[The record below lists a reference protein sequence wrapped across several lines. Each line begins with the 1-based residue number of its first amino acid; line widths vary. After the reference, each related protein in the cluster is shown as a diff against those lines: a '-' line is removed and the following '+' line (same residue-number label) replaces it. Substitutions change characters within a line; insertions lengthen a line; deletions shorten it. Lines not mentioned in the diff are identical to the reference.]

1 MLDSKVFLYLEPIA
15 PYRSQVKYI
24 TDLSP
29 DKSYC
34 KMEDMLALVQTK
46 HGFKREVVTTMKDLL
61 RMGTPLILNIVKK
74 TFFKFEEGSAIFHQ
88 SSSMSLP
95 DKLMQDKENT
105 NKFVEKI
112 VKSSLFTQ

>member
-15 PYRSQVKYI
+15 PYRQQVKYI

-34 KMEDMLALVQTK
+34 KMDDMLSLIQTN
-46 HGFKREVVTTMKDLL
+46 HGFRRDVVANMRDLL
-61 RMGTPLILNIVKK
+61 HMGTPLILNIVKK
-74 TFFKFEEGSAIFHQ
+74 TFFKFEEGSTIFRQ
-88 SSSMSLP
+88 ASSKSLP
-95 DKLMQDKENT
+95 DKLMQDRENT
-105 NKFVEKI
+105 NKYVEKI